1 MTKTANTIRVRV
13 TRQLM
18 ERLAAGE
25 SLRFNLPAASD
36 GITSV
41 EVEFAEDKT
50 IFDQLDKVFD
60 RAISGVDALLD
71 RVFKKSTFSD
81 PSK

>member
-1 MTKTANTIRVRV
+1 MAKTIRVRV
-13 TRQLM
+13 TRQLL

-25 SLRFNLPAASD
+25 PLRFVLPAASD
-36 GITSV
+36 GVTSV

-50 IFDQLDKVFD
+50 IFALFDETLD
-60 RAISGVDALLD
+60 RAVSGMDALLG
-71 RVFKKSTFSD
+71 RVFKKSPFSG